1 MVELSQNS
9 WKSWSYYKI
18 PESRGV
24 IAKFLTVV
32 TVSRNHESGEVF
44 TKLPKVVALSQNWKW
59 RTYNK
64 TLESVAFTSKLMKVV
79 EVSQKSWQWW
89 RYPRVGVITKLLKEV
104 KLPQTLESNEVITKF
119 HSGQVVRLARRES
132 RVRLPPA
139 AHVRTSFPDIRT
151 QCALSWKI
159 VVSEW
164 RSVIAVSLNVG
175 GGVRLI
181 KPANFTC
188 ARKHNTTMTRTDAR
202 RRVCAAMVP
211 YRWATRGTPL
221 RDFGLHTYTNGTQ

>member
-1 MVELSQNS
+1 M
-9 WKSWSYYKI
+9 
-18 PESRGV
+18 
-24 IAKFLTVV
+24 
-32 TVSRNHESGEVF
+32 
-44 TKLPKVVALSQNWKW
+44 
-59 RTYNK
+59 
-64 TLESVAFTSKLMKVV
+64 
-79 EVSQKSWQWW
+79 
-89 RYPRVGVITKLLKEV
+89 

-164 RSVIAVSLNVG
+164 RTVIAVSLSVG

-181 KPANFTC
+181 KPAKLYMCTQTHYNHDEDG
-188 ARKHNTTMTRTDAR
+188 RKAPGVRGHGSVPLSHSRNVVTR
-202 RRVCAAMVP
+202 
-211 YRWATRGTPL
+211 
-221 RDFGLHTYTNGTQ
+221 FGLHTYTKMGLRKTGICLV